1 MWNCKETGKQVHSN
15 LLARAHLCPR
25 RSSEFPNKRK
35 IKRKKLFCRRPKRNE
50 RRRKKIEKSQRVW
63 DQIKEK
69 KKRKV
74 GKEKEGKYG

>member
-1 MWNCKETGKQVHSN
+1 MWNCKETGKQVHFD

-25 RSSEFPNKRK
+25 HSSEFQKKRK

-50 RRRKKIEKSQRVW
+50 RRRKKFEESQRAC

-74 GKEKEGKYG
+74 GK